1 VDNKLWIFG
10 DSFSTDLMHK
20 SIIGWSI
27 PYIKWKKRVPKTFPK
42 ILSDELG
49 LDLINL
55 AEGGVGND
63 TIFETIYKNAYRIQK
78 NDIIIIGW
86 SSIIRFRMS
95 MIDDDEWYNVFPHLY
110 PLTKKQNNYISNKT
124 LEETLFNRTHPLY
137 KKELEE
143 RVEFIN
149 WLFRDMKIIHW
160 SWANEVN
167 NVLKIEKYIENIRT
181 ETNGAVDDLHYS
193 ENGNI
198 EIANFLLDKI
208 KEKNEK

>member
-1 VDNKLWIFG
+1 LKCF
-10 DSFSTDLMHK
+10 F
-20 SIIGWSI
+20 
-27 PYIKWKKRVPKTFPK
+27 KTFPK